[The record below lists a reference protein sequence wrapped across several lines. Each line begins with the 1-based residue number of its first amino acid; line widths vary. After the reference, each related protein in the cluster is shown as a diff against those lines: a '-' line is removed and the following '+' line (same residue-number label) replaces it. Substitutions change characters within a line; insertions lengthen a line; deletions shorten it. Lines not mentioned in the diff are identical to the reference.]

1 MVFYFMLLFAI
12 NVALHNYVRSKNYYI
27 DGNLSVKT
35 GAVTFDRVD
44 FKARGIWIEVNR
56 KILMI
61 SR

>member
-12 NVALHNYVRSKNYYI
+12 NAALHNYVLSKNCYI
-27 DGNLSVKT
+27 DGNFSVKT
-35 GAVTFDRVD
+35 GAVAFGRVD
-44 FKARGIWIEVNR
+44 FKTRSIWVEVNR